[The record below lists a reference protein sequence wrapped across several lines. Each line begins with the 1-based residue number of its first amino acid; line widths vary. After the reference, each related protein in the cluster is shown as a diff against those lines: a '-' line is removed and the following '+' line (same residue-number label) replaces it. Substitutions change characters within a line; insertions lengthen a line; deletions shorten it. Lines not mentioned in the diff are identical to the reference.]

1 MVSQSTQQLLF
12 NTEAATALQWA
23 KFVLCKPS
31 WRRFPALQDASLP
44 FDYQSQTCQAGSI
57 LRLQDCTSNNW
68 ECLRTKY
75 DLLGYSTAT
84 LFMQIHCQE
93 SPVIIYN
100 LCRNNKMRKRFH
112 LSHNWWDIINPR
124 FQELQ
129 LYTVGLPISLCLLSL
144 YWSFCI
150 PTRCCCCLSLSRL
163 GWLQSSLFF
172 QATPAVSVVEA
183 LNCPKGSQKIT
194 GMGPDKHQQGGSVN
208 GCRAWV
214 EHIPRWPFRSVL
226 ISPLGHKSALSHW

>member
-12 NTEAATALQWA
+12 NTEAATAPQWA

-129 LYTVGLPISLCLLSL
+129 LCTVGLPISLWLLSL
-144 YWSFCI
+144 LLKLLYSHQVLL
-150 PTRCCCCLSLSRL
+150 LSLS
-163 GWLQSSLFF
+163 LQAWIAAVLPLLSSHPCSL
-172 QATPAVSVVEA
+172 
-183 LNCPKGSQKIT
+183 CGGSPQVPQ
-194 GMGPDKHQQGGSVN
+194 GEPEKHQN
-208 GCRAWV
+208 G
-214 EHIPRWPFRSVL
+214 PR
-226 ISPLGHKSALSHW
+226 